1 MVLYKHINNL
11 GLNNI
16 YNWVMEKNSGK
27 FNPYHNNFHLE
38 NIAEIIL
45 KHLPFA
51 SETKEF
57 RTKIITAALFHDF
70 DHSGGKLK
78 NDDENITLALNGY
91 FYYCETYKEEVD
103 NDIIGLIECTR
114 YPYKTDGSDLT
125 EMQKIL
131 RDADILQGMF
141 CQNYINGVVRALAQE
156 IDISFE
162 KMLEGQ
168 EAFLTNTKFL
178 TKWATDKANWYLP
191 IVLSQIREAKKIYKI
206 N

>member
-1 MVLYKHINNL
+1 MVLYTHINSL

-16 YNWVMEKNSGK
+16 YTWVMEKNPGK

-45 KHLPFA
+45 SHLPF
-51 SETKEF
+51 SIETIEF

-78 NDDENITLALNGY
+78 NDDENIVFALNGY
-91 FYYCETYKEEVD
+91 YFYCQSNNIEID
-103 NDIIGLIECTR
+103 NDVIGLIECTR
-114 YPYKTDGSDLT
+114 YPYKSDGSDLS

-141 CQNYINGVVRALAQE
+141 CQNYINGVIRALAE
-156 IDISFE
+156 ESGFSFE
-162 KMLEGQ
+162 KMLESQ
-168 EAFLTNTKFL
+168 ETFLTNIKFL
-178 TKWATDKANWYLP
+178 TKWASSKAEWHLP
-191 IVLSQIREAKKIYKI
+191 NVLIQVREAKKIYKI

>member
-1 MVLYKHINNL
+1 MILYSHINSL
-11 GLNNI
+11 GLNDI
-16 YNWVMEKNSGK
+16 YTWVMEKNSGK

-51 SETKEF
+51 CETVEF

-78 NDDENITLALNGY
+78 NDDENILLALNGY
-91 FYYCETYKEEVD
+91 YFYCQNHNIEPD
-103 NDIIGLIECTR
+103 NDVVGLIECTR
-114 YPYKTDGSDLT
+114 YPYKSDGSDLT

-141 CQNYINGVVRALAQE
+141 CQNYINGVVRALAE
-156 IDISFE
+156 ESGISFE
-162 KMLEGQ
+162 KMLENQ

-178 TKWATDKANWYLP
+178 TKWASDKAKWYLP
-191 IVLSQIREAKKIYKI
+191 ITLSKVHDAKKIYKI
-206 N
+206 

>member
-1 MVLYKHINNL
+1 MVLYTHINSL

-16 YNWVMEKNSGK
+16 YTWVMEKNTGK

-45 KHLPFA
+45 THLPF
-51 SETKEF
+51 SNETIEF

-78 NDDENITLALNGY
+78 NDDENIALALNGY
-91 FYYCETYKEEVD
+91 YFYCQSHNIEID
-103 NDIIGLIECTR
+103 NDVIGLIECTR
-114 YPYKTDGSDLT
+114 YPYKSDGSDLS

-141 CQNYINGVVRALAQE
+141 CQNYINGVIRALAE
-156 IDISFE
+156 ESGFSFE

-168 EAFLTNTKFL
+168 ETFLTNVKFL
-178 TKWATDKANWYLP
+178 TKWASSKAEWYLP
-191 IVLSQIREAKKIYKI
+191 NVLRQVCDAKKIYKI

>member
-1 MVLYKHINNL
+1 MVLYNHINNL

-16 YNWVMEKNSGK
+16 YTWVMEKNPGK

-45 KHLPFA
+45 NHLPFA
-51 SETKEF
+51 IKTAEF

-70 DHSGGKLK
+70 DHSGGRLK
-78 NDDENITLALNGY
+78 NDDENIALALNGY
-91 FYYCETYKEEVD
+91 FYYCETSKSEPD
-103 NDIIGLIECTR
+103 NDVIGLIECTR
-114 YPYKTDGSDLT
+114 YPYKSDGSDLT

-156 IDISFE
+156 AGISFE

-178 TKWATDKANWYLP
+178 TKWASDKAEWYLP
-191 IVLSQIREAKKIYKI
+191 IVLSQVRDAKKIYKI